1 MKRWNIAITAAAL
14 MLLAS
19 VTLHAQGKGGGS
31 ANKPPK
37 QNTSQSVKPQTPKS
51 SSPTQ
56 AKTPKTSQTSKTAPA
71 PKTQTANAHPTKTQ
85 STKTQSTKTQ
95 SAKTQSA
102 KTAQNTKPSTKGSK
116 ASTATNAS
124 NTTSNTTTTGTTSNT
139 GTSNTEPTSNTP
151 STTNNV
157 VLTPVQQKLTK
168 NTNLAGKLQSRLP
181 AGTDLMKAADGFRN
195 LGQFVAA
202 VNVSNNLDIP
212 FTRLK
217 TQMVEENLSLG
228 QAIQKLK
235 PTASGTV
242 EAQRAEYDA
251 RGLIADSEQT
261 NTTATTTTPTS
272 SKKPNKNS
280 SGGGSDE

>member
-56 AKTPKTSQTSKTAPA
+56 AKAPKTSQASKAAPT

-95 SAKTQSA
+95 PA

-124 NTTSNTTTTGTTSNT
+124 NTTSNTTTTGTTSGT

-168 NTNLAGKLQSRLP
+168 NTNLASKLQSRLP

-251 RGLIADSEQT
+251 QGMIYQSEQQ
-261 NTTATTTTPTS
+261 NTTTTTTTTS
-272 SKKPNKNS
+272 SKKSNKNS

>member
-37 QNTSQSVKPQTPKS
+37 QNTSQSVKPQTTK
-51 SSPTQ
+51 SSPTTQ
-56 AKTPKTSQTSKTAPA
+56 AKAPKTSQTTKTAQG

-85 STKTQSTKTQ
+85 STKTQP
-95 SAKTQSA
+95 A

-124 NTTSNTTTTGTTSNT
+124 NTTTTGTTSGT
-139 GTSNTEPTSNTP
+139 GTSNTEPNSSTP
-151 STTNNV
+151 SPTNHV

-181 AGTDLMKAADGFRN
+181 PGTDLMKAADGFRN

-212 FTRLK
+212 FRQLK
-217 TQMVEENLSLG
+217 TEMVKENLSLG

-251 RGLIADSEQT
+251 QGMIYQSEQQ
-261 NTTATTTTPTS
+261 NTTTTTTTTS
-272 SKKPNKNS
+272 SKKSNKNS
-280 SGGGSDE
+280 AGGGSDE

>member
-37 QNTSQSVKPQTPKS
+37 QNTSQSVKPQTTK
-51 SSPTQ
+51 SSPTTQ
-56 AKTPKTSQTSKTAPA
+56 AKAPKTSQTTKTAQG
-71 PKTQTANAHPTKTQ
+71 PKTQSANAHPTKTQ

-95 SAKTQSA
+95 STKTQPA

-124 NTTSNTTTTGTTSNT
+124 NTTTTGTTSGT
-139 GTSNTEPTSNTP
+139 GTSNTEPNSSTP
-151 STTNNV
+151 SPTNHV

-212 FTRLK
+212 FRQLK
-217 TQMVEENLSLG
+217 TEMVKENLSLG

-235 PTASGTV
+235 PTSSGTV

-251 RGLIADSEQT
+251 QGMIYQSEQQ
-261 NTTATTTTPTS
+261 NTTTTTTTTS
-272 SKKPNKNS
+272 SKKSNKNS
-280 SGGGSDE
+280 AGGGSDE

>member
-37 QNTSQSVKPQTPKS
+37 QNTSQSVKPQTTK
-51 SSPTQ
+51 SSPTTQ
-56 AKTPKTSQTSKTAPA
+56 AKAPKTSQTTKTAQG

-85 STKTQSTKTQ
+85 P
-95 SAKTQSA
+95 A

-124 NTTSNTTTTGTTSNT
+124 NTTTTGTTSGT
-139 GTSNTEPTSNTP
+139 GTSNTEPNSSTP
-151 STTNNV
+151 SPTNHV

-181 AGTDLMKAADGFRN
+181 PGTDLMKAADGFRN

-212 FTRLK
+212 FRQLK
-217 TQMVEENLSLG
+217 TEMVKENLSLG

-251 RGLIADSEQT
+251 QGMIYQSEQQ
-261 NTTATTTTPTS
+261 NTTTTTTTTS
-272 SKKPNKNS
+272 SKKSNKNS
-280 SGGGSDE
+280 AGGGSDE

>member
-37 QNTSQSVKPQTPKS
+37 QNTSQAVKPQTTKS
-51 SSPTQ
+51 SPPAQ
-56 AKTPKTSQTSKTAPA
+56 AKAPKTSQATKTQG

-85 STKTQSTKTQ
+85 STKTQP
-95 SAKTQSA
+95 A

-124 NTTSNTTTTGTTSNT
+124 NTTSNTTTTGTGTTSGT
-139 GTSNTEPTSNTP
+139 GTSNTEPNSNTP

-168 NTNLAGKLQSRLP
+168 NTNLASKLQSRLP

-212 FTRLK
+212 FRQLK
-217 TQMVEENLSLG
+217 TEMVKENLSLG

-235 PTASGTV
+235 PTANGTV
-242 EAQRAEYDA
+242 EAQRAETSA
-251 RGLIADSEQT
+251 QVVISQSEQQ
-261 NTTATTTTPTS
+261 NTTTPTTS
-272 SKKPNKNS
+272 SKKSNKNS

>member
-1 MKRWNIAITAAAL
+1 MKRWNIAIAAAAL

-51 SSPTQ
+51 SPTTQ
-56 AKTPKTSQTSKTAPA
+56 AKAPKTSQTTKTAQG
-71 PKTQTANAHPTKTQ
+71 PKTQTAKAHPTKTQ
-85 STKTQSTKTQ
+85 STKTQP
-95 SAKTQSA
+95 A
-102 KTAQNTKPSTKGSK
+102 KTAQNTKPSTKASK
-116 ASTATNAS
+116 TSTATSAS
-124 NTTSNTTTTGTTSNT
+124 NTTATGTTSGT
-139 GTSNTEPTSNTP
+139 GTSNTEPDSNTP
-151 STTNNV
+151 SPTNNV

-168 NTNLAGKLQSRLP
+168 NTNLASKLQSRLP

-212 FTRLK
+212 FRQLK
-217 TQMVEENLSLG
+217 TEMVKENLSLG

-242 EAQRAEYDA
+242 EAQRAEYHA
-251 RGLIADSEQT
+251 QGMIYQSEQQ
-261 NTTATTTTPTS
+261 NTTTTTTTTS
-272 SKKPNKNS
+272 SKKSNKNS